1 LPGTAPR
8 LWSRRTI
15 ASGLELDLLHFGTTL
30 HDLAIPVIAEASGPV
45 VDLFPRDIAPVTWLI
60 IDQKPK
66 LVYYGKLY
74 PDHLEAIRAAL
85 NSLQNLPDS
94 PE

>member
-1 LPGTAPR
+1 MHGVSLDSPIEAGTFA
-8 LWSRRTI
+8 
-15 ASGLELDLLHFGTTL
+15 DQHN
-30 HDLAIPVIAEASGPV
+30 LAIPVIAEASGPV